1 MENGIEV
8 GIQMRSLTTGTG
20 IGVKMAIIT
29 EMNLG
34 IKILNVTGIEI
45 MGRRNTKL
53 MITGGFWIQ
62 KQNS

>member
-1 MENGIEV
+1 
-8 GIQMRSLTTGTG
+8 MRSLTTGTG